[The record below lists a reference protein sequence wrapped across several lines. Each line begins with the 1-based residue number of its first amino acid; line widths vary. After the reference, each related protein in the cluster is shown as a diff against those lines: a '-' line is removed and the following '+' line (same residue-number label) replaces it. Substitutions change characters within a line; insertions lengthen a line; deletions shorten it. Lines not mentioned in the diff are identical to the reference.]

1 MNTVPTAEF
10 DFAAFKRAFTG
21 QDVAA
26 WAGCFAED
34 GQWIEY
40 RHSSPPSS
48 PSVLAGREN
57 IARKLERVK
66 ASNVRLEIEDE
77 VIGPGRAAFRVWVHL
92 PSGKRIVEQV
102 YIYYTGGL
110 ITRQVDVEAWDT

>member
-1 MNTVPTAEF
+1 MDTSLTAEF
-10 DFAAFKRAFTG
+10 DFPAFKRAFTT

-26 WAGCFAED
+26 WAGFFAAD

-40 RHSSPPSS
+40 RHANPPSS
-48 PSVLAGREN
+48 PSVLAGRDD

-92 PSGKRIVEQV
+92 PGGRRIVEQV
-102 YIYYTGGL
+102 YIYFAGGL